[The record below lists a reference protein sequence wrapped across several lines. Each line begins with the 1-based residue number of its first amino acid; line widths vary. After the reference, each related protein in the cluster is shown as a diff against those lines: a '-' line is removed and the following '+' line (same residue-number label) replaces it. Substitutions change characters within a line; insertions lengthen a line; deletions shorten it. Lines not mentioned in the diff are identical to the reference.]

1 MSVHTRFTRSSLVA
15 AAVSLCVTH
24 QVWAQLPPML
34 LYVSPKGSDTGTG
47 TQARPFA
54 SLERAREEISAIRR
68 RGGVLRPVTVYIR
81 GGEYEMRKPVVFGPD
96 DSGTPT
102 AGIVFQA
109 FDTEKPVFSGGRR
122 ITGWTAGTNGVWTAS
137 VPDAATGWKFR
148 QLFVNGQARRRA
160 RTPNE
165 GFYRVTGFPDGGR
178 EVNYHTPSQRF
189 QFKPGDIDPRWTNLD
204 DVEVIVYHFWTDSH
218 LPIQSVDTATNVVT
232 FKHKSGKVFTDDFT
246 ADGARY
252 IVENV
257 FEALDQPGEWYLNR
271 RTGTLYYKPMS
282 GEDMARAE
290 VIAPALPEFIRFEGD
305 PAHNRFVEHI
315 AFKGLGFTYTN
326 WDLPPGNSNDR
337 QGSATVPA
345 AITLHGARH
354 VSFASCELKNLGTF
368 AFELTEGSMYDE
380 FTRNDLTHLA
390 AGAFRVN
397 GATEAGHPLERAG
410 FNRITDNTIGYY
422 GEVFPSA
429 VGVLLMN
436 TEANIVEH
444 NHIHHGYYTGVSIGW
459 QWGYQRSISRD
470 NVIAFNHIHDIGQ
483 GLLSDM
489 GGIYTLG
496 VSPGTVIRNNLIHD
510 VDANRYGGWGIYND
524 EGSTHILVEDNVV
537 YNTKFA
543 GYDIHYAREIT
554 VRNNVFALGRQDELS
569 RTRMEPHKSVFFE
582 NNIVYW
588 TEGKLLAGNWDDTP
602 YSFYFRPTG
611 ENGTETVQST
621 FDMDWNVYFNPKLTA
636 DQVRF
641 GEATLEQW
649 RARGKDVH
657 SLYADPLFVDPA
669 HGDFRLRNGSPALSL
684 GFKPVDLDSV
694 GPRR

>member
-15 AAVSLCVTH
+15 AAVSLCLTH
-24 QVWAQLPPML
+24 QVWAQLPPMR

-54 SLERAREEISAIRR
+54 SLERAREEISAVRK

-137 VPDAATGWKFR
+137 VPDATTGWKFR

-178 EVNYHTPSQRF
+178 DVNYHTPSQRF

-354 VSFASCELKNLGTF
+354 VSFESCGLKNLGTF

-380 FTRNDLTHLA
+380 FTRNELTHLA
-390 AGAFRVN
+390 AGGFRIN
-397 GATEAGHPLERAG
+397 GATEAGHPLERSG

-436 TEANIVEH
+436 AESNIVEH

-588 TEGKLLAGNWDDTP
+588 TEGKLLAGNWDDKP

-669 HGDFRLRNGSPALSL
+669 HGDFRLKNGSPALSL

>member
-1 MSVHTRFTRSSLVA
+1 MPSVLAALVFLCLA
-15 AAVSLCVTH
+15 QSVSAQPAPVT
-24 QVWAQLPPML
+24 
-34 LYVSPKGSDTGTG
+34 LYVSPRGSDTNTG
-47 TQARPFA
+47 TEARPFA
-54 SLERAREEISAIRR
+54 SLERARQEIRTIRQRAGAAR
-68 RGGVLRPVTVYIR
+68 RVTVYIK
-81 GGEYEMRKPVVFGPD
+81 GGEYEMRAPVVFGPD
-96 DSGTPT
+96 DSGTPEAPVT
-102 AGIVFQA
+102 FEA
-109 FDTEKPVFSGGRR
+109 FKNEKPVFSGGRR
-122 ITGWTAGTNGVWTAS
+122 ITGWTPGANGMWTAS
-137 VPDAATGWKFR
+137 VPDATTGWTFR
-148 QLFVNGQARRRA
+148 QLFVNGEARRRA

-189 QFKPGDIDPRWTNLD
+189 QFKPGDIDPHWTNLD

-218 LPIQSVDTATNVVT
+218 LPIQSIDATTNIVT
-232 FKHKSGKVFTDDFT
+232 FKHKTGKVFTDDFT

-257 FEALDQPGEWYLNR
+257 FEALDQPGEWYLNH
-271 RTGTLYYKPMS
+271 RTGTLYYKPMPR
-282 GEDMARAE
+282 EDMSEVE
-290 VIAPALPEFIRFEGD
+290 VIAPFLPEFLRLEGD
-305 PAHNRFVEHI
+305 PAHGRFVEYLS
-315 AFKGLGFTYTN
+315 FKGLTFTYTN
-326 WDLPPGNSNDR
+326 WDLPAGNSNDR
-337 QGSATVPA
+337 QGSASVPA

-354 VSFASCELKNLGTF
+354 VHFEACGLRNLGTF
-368 AFELTEGSMYDE
+368 AFELTEGTTTNE
-380 FTRNDLTHLA
+380 FTRNELTHLA
-390 AGAFRVN
+390 AGGFRIN
-397 GATEAGHPLERAG
+397 GATETGHPLERSG
-410 FNRITDNTIGYY
+410 FNRISDNTIAYY

-436 TEANIVEH
+436 TEANTVEH
-444 NHIHHGYYTGVSIGW
+444 NHIHHGYYTGISIGW
-459 QWGYQRSISRD
+459 QWGYQRSVSRD

-524 EGSTHILVEDNVV
+524 EGSTHILVENNVV

-588 TEGKLLAGNWDDTP
+588 TDGKLLAGNWDDKP

-611 ENGTETVQST
+611 DNGTHTVLST
-621 FDMDWNVYFNPKLTA
+621 FDMDWNVYFNPNLSA

-641 GEATLEQW
+641 GEATFEQW
-649 RARGKDVH
+649 RARGKDIH
-657 SLYADPLFVDPA
+657 STYADPLFIDPA
-669 HGDFRLRNGSPALSL
+669 RGDFSLKAGSPALAL
-684 GFKPVDLDSV
+684 GFKPIDLESV